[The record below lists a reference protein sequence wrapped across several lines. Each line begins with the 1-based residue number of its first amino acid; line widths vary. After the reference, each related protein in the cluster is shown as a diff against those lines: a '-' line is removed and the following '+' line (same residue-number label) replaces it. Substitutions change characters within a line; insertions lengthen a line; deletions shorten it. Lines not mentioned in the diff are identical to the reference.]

1 MNSKIFKKLKDK
13 FFGKKILIAGLG
25 IAGGGAGAVNF
36 LHKLGAKITVTD
48 LKARKALEDSLLKIP
63 QNTKL
68 ILGKHRLEDFL
79 NADYIIK
86 NPAMPWSSFYLAE
99 AKKKNIPILTDA
111 RIFFDFA
118 PREKII
124 GITGSKG
131 KTRTAYLIKHFLKG
145 RYKVLLTGAPG
156 TSVLSDLLKAGGYDW
171 IIWELSSFDL
181 ENIKKSPR
189 IAIITNIFQEHLN
202 RYSSFA
208 DYKNTKKNII
218 KYQIKNDIS
227 ILPDKSIFKKWA
239 KEIDSKV
246 FYFQEKNIHSLTSET
261 SFFAAKKTAQVFK
274 IPEKEILKKF
284 KNSKALEH
292 RLEIARKYK
301 NIVFI
306 NDSASTNPD
315 ATIFAIGK
323 ISKFFKIPFFKI
335 ILICGGLDKKLDY
348 KELSRRFPELKK
360 VILLPGSASDKIKE
374 ETQNKNKNLIE
385 INSLDKAVKESVFW
399 AEKGDVILF
408 SPGATSFNLFRN
420 EFDRGDKFKKLVKNL
435 K

>member
-1 MNSKIFKKLKDK
+1 
-13 FFGKKILIAGLG
+13 
-25 IAGGGAGAVNF
+25 
-36 LHKLGAKITVTD
+36 
-48 LKARKALEDSLLKIP
+48 
-63 QNTKL
+63 
-68 ILGKHRLEDFL
+68 
-79 NADYIIK
+79 
-86 NPAMPWSSFYLAE
+86 MPWSSFYLAE
-99 AKKKNIPILTDA
+99 AKSKNIPILTDA

-274 IPEKEILKKF
+274 IP
-284 KNSKALEH
+284 
-292 RLEIARKYK
+292 
-301 NIVFI
+301 
-306 NDSASTNPD
+306 
-315 ATIFAIGK
+315 
-323 ISKFFKIPFFKI
+323 FFKI

-408 SPGATSFNLFRN
+408 SPGAKT
-420 EFDRGDKFKKLVKNL
+420 K
-435 K
+435 